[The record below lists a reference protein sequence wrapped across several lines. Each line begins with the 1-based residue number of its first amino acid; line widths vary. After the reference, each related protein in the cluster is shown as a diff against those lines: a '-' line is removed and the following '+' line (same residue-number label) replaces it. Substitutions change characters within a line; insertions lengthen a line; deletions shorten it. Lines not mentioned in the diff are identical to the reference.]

1 MLLYLQLI
9 LKTQM
14 IGCSRKTKRKVD
26 AHGSL
31 TTPMQ
36 TFRIPNKFY
45 LLLYGLLSFLVTQLT
60 PSILYRM
67 VVGQFLI
74 WFLSSLKIEC
84 CVYQKRISRL
94 NRVFRISLVTNH
106 NLTSDLTSIKNTFCK
121 EYLNRATNS
130 PLKNEHIDFCPST
143 VAPCK
148 NNVASIFLL

>member
-1 MLLYLQLI
+1 MLLYLQRI

-31 TTPMQ
+31 TTPMP

-45 LLLYGLLSFLVTQLT
+45 LLLYGLLSFLATQLT

-74 WFLSSLKIEC
+74 WFLSSLKIKC
-84 CVYQKRISRL
+84 YLYQKRISCL

-106 NLTSDLTSIKNTFCK
+106 NLTNTFCK

-143 VAPCK
+143 VTPCK
-148 NNVASIFLL
+148 N